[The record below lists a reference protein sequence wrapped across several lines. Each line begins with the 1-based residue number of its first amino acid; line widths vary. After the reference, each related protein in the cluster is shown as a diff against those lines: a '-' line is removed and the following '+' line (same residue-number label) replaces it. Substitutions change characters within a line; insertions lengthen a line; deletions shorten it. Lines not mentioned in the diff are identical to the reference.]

1 MVSQSQCSVHQLLQ
15 SQCSVVIS
23 FVLLSCEE
31 DGLVVGE
38 VHSQELLLLQR
49 LHQRPLAALPRPEL
63 PLGQRHLGARQLA
76 QQLRPPR
83 RVATVNLK
91 KVRLHSL

>member
-31 DGLVVGE
+31 DGLVVCE

-83 RVATVNLK
+83 RVATVNLT
-91 KVRLHSL
+91 